1 MSRAILSRVKG
12 RHIVYQQIAPQQL
25 KEGLLQAVL
34 PEDYADFLL
43 LILSYFAQGHS
54 EAVTDSVKA
63 LLGREPIT
71 FEQYANY
78 YRAAWM

>member
-1 MSRAILSRVKG
+1 MAILSRVTG

-25 KEGLLQAVL
+25 KEGLLQAGL

-54 EAVTDSVKA
+54 EAVTGSVKA
-63 LLGREPIT
+63 FAGPEPIT
-71 FEQYANY
+71 FEQYADH
-78 YRAAWM
+78 YRAAWV